1 MSAGAFLGGGEM
13 RKAINAF
20 RGFAALYVAVYH
32 LRYFTHFD
40 WFGHFPV
47 LRFGYIG
54 VDFFFILSGL
64 IISHVYLARAKHGDL
79 RFWGKFIWFRI
90 ARLFPVHLLI
100 MLAMLGAACAA
111 PMITADAQLPDQKS
125 LLDWL
130 SLTLLVRQWFL
141 PDGYVWNSP
150 AWSVSA
156 EFFAYLVL
164 FPLIAQLVRA
174 WPRSLARMILLAA
187 GVSMYMVLW
196 ASGGTLNLINGA
208 GPMIRITA
216 GFASGCGLFLLLSGV
231 RQAPLHDRLLV
242 GLLVLLPLAMVNPV
256 SLFAVTRPVI
266 ELAVLASIS
275 SLVCLAYLADGRGS
289 RWLAQRPLFYFGE
302 ISFALYMCH
311 VPVMTLCR
319 WAADLAGIERGFGFG
334 VLLVAASLAVAELL
348 HRRVEIP
355 SRAAM
360 RRWYERSQS
369 AGGVLK
375 TA

>member
-47 LRFGYIG
+47 LRFGYLG

-130 SLTLLVRQWFL
+130 SLTLLVRQWL
-141 PDGYVWNSP
+141 MPEGYVWNSP

-164 FPLIAQLVRA
+164 FPLVAQLVRA

-216 GFASGCGLFLLLSGV
+216 GFASGCGLFLLLSEV
-231 RQAPLHDRLLV
+231 RQTPLHDRFLI
-242 GLLVLLPLAMVNPV
+242 GLLVLLPLAMLNPV
-256 SLFAVTRPVI
+256 SLIAVTRPVI

-275 SLVCLAYLADGRGS
+275 LLVCLAYLADGRGS

-334 VLLVAASLAVAELL
+334 VLLVAASLAVADLL

-369 AGGVLK
+369 AGRTLK
-375 TA
+375 PA